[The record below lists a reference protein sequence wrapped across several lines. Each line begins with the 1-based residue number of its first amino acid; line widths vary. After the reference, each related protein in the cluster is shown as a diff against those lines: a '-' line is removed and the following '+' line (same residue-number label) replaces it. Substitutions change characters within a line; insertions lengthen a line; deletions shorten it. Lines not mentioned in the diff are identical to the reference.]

1 MAGSHRFE
9 RKLESLVSGAFA
21 RAFKGPVEPVELA
34 AALKREVDNT
44 ARILSR
50 DRRLVPNSF
59 TIELGT
65 EDFRRLSEY
74 GRTLQHE
81 LANELREH
89 ADIQRYTFS
98 GPIEIR
104 LTERPELPTG
114 KAQVRSATVGTP
126 AQPYPDANDGRTQV
140 QAVPPPPPQQQPRPA
155 GPVQVNVEIHG
166 RTRPVNPPGVVIG
179 RGTDADI
186 QVNDP
191 GVSRRHAEIRLMPDG
206 PSGVR
211 VVVVDL
217 GSTNGTLVNGRRTSE
232 AELTD
237 GATIK
242 IGTTEL
248 TLRISSSPAPAPPSG
263 PATSPFESGYGPPP
277 GQNPAQQGPGYGRG
291 SAQQGP
297 GYGGRPAQEPRP
309 TQEPGYSGGPGH
321 APKPGYGP
329 QGTSNPYRRPD
340 SGGSDVPPSWR

>member
-1 MAGSHRFE
+1 VSGLSRFE
-9 RKLESLVSGAFA
+9 RRLEGLVSGMFA
-21 RAFKGPVEPVELA
+21 RAFKGAVEPVELA

-59 TIELGT
+59 MIELGT
-65 EDFRRLSEY
+65 DDFQRLSEY

-98 GPIEIR
+98 GPIDIV
-104 LTERPELPTG
+104 LTERENLPEG
-114 KAQVRSATVGTP
+114 RFRVRSATVGTP
-126 AQPYPDANDGRTQV
+126 VRQRPPANDGQTQL
-140 QAVPPPPPQQQPRPA
+140 QSVPPPPPQAPPPRPA
-155 GPVQVNVEIHG
+155 GPIQVLLEMNG
-166 RTRPVNPPGVVIG
+166 PTRPVNPPGVVLG

-191 GVSRRHAEIRLMPDG
+191 GVSRRHAEIRLMPEG
-206 PSGVR
+206 PDGVR

-232 AELTD
+232 SELTD
-237 GATIK
+237 GSIIK

-248 TLRISSSPAPAPPSG
+248 TLRITSG
-263 PATSPFESGYGPPP
+263 PAPGP
-277 GQNPAQQGPGYGRG
+277 
-291 SAQQGP
+291 
-297 GYGGRPAQEPRP
+297 
-309 TQEPGYSGGPGH
+309 
-321 APKPGYGP
+321 
-329 QGTSNPYRRPD
+329 RPD
-340 SGGSDVPPSWR
+340 SGVPPGVPPSWR

>member
-1 MAGSHRFE
+1 VSGLSRFE
-9 RKLESLVSGAFA
+9 RRLEGLVSGMFA
-21 RAFKGPVEPVELA
+21 RAFKGAVEPVELA

-59 TIELGT
+59 MIELGT
-65 EDFRRLSEY
+65 DDFQRLSEY

-98 GPIEIR
+98 GPIDIV
-104 LTERPELPTG
+104 LTERENLPEG
-114 KAQVRSATVGTP
+114 RFRVRSATVGSP
-126 AQPYPDANDGRTQV
+126 VRQRPPANDGQTQL
-140 QAVPPPPPQQQPRPA
+140 QSVPPPPPQAPPPRPA
-155 GPVQVNVEIHG
+155 GPIQVLLEMNG
-166 RTRPVNPPGVVIG
+166 RTRPVNPPGVVLG

-191 GVSRRHAEIRLMPDG
+191 GVSRRHAEIRLMPEG
-206 PSGVR
+206 PDGVR

-232 AELTD
+232 SELTD
-237 GATIK
+237 GSIIK

-248 TLRISSSPAPAPPSG
+248 TLRITSG
-263 PATSPFESGYGPPP
+263 PAPGP
-277 GQNPAQQGPGYGRG
+277 
-291 SAQQGP
+291 
-297 GYGGRPAQEPRP
+297 
-309 TQEPGYSGGPGH
+309 
-321 APKPGYGP
+321 
-329 QGTSNPYRRPD
+329 RPD
-340 SGGSDVPPSWR
+340 SGVPPGVPPSWR

>member
-1 MAGSHRFE
+1 VSGLSRFE
-9 RKLESLVSGAFA
+9 RRLEGLVSGMFA
-21 RAFKGPVEPVELA
+21 RAFKGAVEPVELA

-59 TIELGT
+59 MIELGT
-65 EDFRRLSEY
+65 DDFQRLSEY

-98 GPIEIR
+98 GPIDIV
-104 LTERPELPTG
+104 LTERENLPEG
-114 KAQVRSATVGTP
+114 RFRVRSATVGSP
-126 AQPYPDANDGRTQV
+126 VRQRPPANDGQTQL
-140 QAVPPPPPQQQPRPA
+140 QSVPPPPPQAPPPRPA
-155 GPVQVNVEIHG
+155 GPIQVLLEMNG
-166 RTRPVNPPGVVIG
+166 RTRPVNPPGVVLG

-191 GVSRRHAEIRLMPDG
+191 GVSRRHAEIRLMPEG
-206 PSGVR
+206 PDGVR

-232 AELTD
+232 SELTD
-237 GATIK
+237 GSTIK

-248 TLRISSSPAPAPPSG
+248 TLRITSG
-263 PATSPFESGYGPPP
+263 PAPGP
-277 GQNPAQQGPGYGRG
+277 
-291 SAQQGP
+291 
-297 GYGGRPAQEPRP
+297 
-309 TQEPGYSGGPGH
+309 
-321 APKPGYGP
+321 
-329 QGTSNPYRRPD
+329 RPD
-340 SGGSDVPPSWR
+340 SGVPPGVPPSWR

>member
-1 MAGSHRFE
+1 MSGLSRFE
-9 RKLESLVSGAFA
+9 RRLEGLVSGVFA
-21 RAFKGPVEPVELA
+21 RAFKGAVEPVELV

-59 TIELGT
+59 MIELGT
-65 EDFRRLSEY
+65 DDFQRLSEY

-98 GPIEIR
+98 GPIDIV
-104 LTERPELPTG
+104 LTERENLPVG
-114 KAQVRSATVGTP
+114 RFRVRSATVGSP
-126 AQPYPDANDGRTQV
+126 VRQRPPANDGQTQM
-140 QAVPPPPPQQQPRPA
+140 QSVPPPPPQAPPPRPA
-155 GPVQVNVEIHG
+155 GPIQVVLEMNG
-166 RTRPVNPPGVVIG
+166 RTRPVNPPGVVLG

-191 GVSRRHAEIRLMPDG
+191 GVSRRHAEIRLMPEG
-206 PSGVR
+206 PEGVR

-232 AELTD
+232 SELTD
-237 GATIK
+237 GSTIK

-248 TLRISSSPAPAPPSG
+248 TLRITSG
-263 PATSPFESGYGPPP
+263 PAPGP
-277 GQNPAQQGPGYGRG
+277 
-291 SAQQGP
+291 
-297 GYGGRPAQEPRP
+297 
-309 TQEPGYSGGPGH
+309 
-321 APKPGYGP
+321 
-329 QGTSNPYRRPD
+329 RPD
-340 SGGSDVPPSWR
+340 SGVPPGVPPSWR